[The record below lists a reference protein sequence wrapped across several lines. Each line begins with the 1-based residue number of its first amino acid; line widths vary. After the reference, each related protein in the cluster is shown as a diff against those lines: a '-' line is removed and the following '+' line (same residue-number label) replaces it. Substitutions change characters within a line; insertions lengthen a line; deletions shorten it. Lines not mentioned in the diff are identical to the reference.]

1 MKIFWWAMVG
11 VIFKEKVVY
20 GCVNSVLTGSWLVT
34 HYSRCEKVVLYQSI
48 VCCIDGP
55 LRIWGASCDCS
66 RQKCKYIWEII
77 SCLVSHWD
85 IL

>member
-1 MKIFWWAMVG
+1 MKTFWWAMVG

-48 VCCIDGP
+48 VCRIDVHYVSGVQVATVHDKN
-55 LRIWGASCDCS
+55 ASIFG
-66 RQKCKYIWEII
+66 K
-77 SCLVSHWD
+77 
-85 IL
+85 